1 MKYEIIKI
9 ESQELKDNY
18 LNDPYI
24 REVLVYTPD
33 EIDEG
38 LPLFIELAGINWS
51 SNVNNRFHQIMTH
64 LLGKKKMKAV
74 VVNPN
79 FRTKY
84 YLNQYINSPAVGNY
98 ENFIIKELIPTLKEK
113 YKVGNVALF
122 GKSSG
127 GFGAYTLAVRH
138 PDIIQG
144 FADHFGDS
152 CFYYLYA
159 NDFIYTIKALEG
171 RRPKELLNEL
181 FIKNNPSDDDMKI
194 LNVFGSSAFYSPNL
208 NSETGFDLPF
218 DETGEIIDDIWRKWL
233 EHDPVKNVENY
244 AESLKK
250 LKAIYLDVGKCDE
263 YNLFIGIRSLHK
275 KLEKLGIQH
284 YYEEFKGGHF
294 GNSTRYCTSLPYL
307 YERLYFT

>member
-18 LNDPYI
+18 LKDPYV

-33 EIDEG
+33 EIEEG

-51 SNVNNRFHQIMTH
+51 PNVNNRFHQIMTH
-64 LLGKKKMKAV
+64 LLKKMKAV

-98 ENFIIKELIPTLKEK
+98 ENFIIKELIPELKER

-138 PDIIQG
+138 PDVIQG

-159 NDFIYTIKALEG
+159 NDFVYTIKALEG
-171 RRPKELLNEL
+171 KKPKDLLKEL
-181 FIKNNPSDDDMKI
+181 ITKTPSEDDMKI

-218 DETGEIIDDIWRKWL
+218 DETGEIIDEVWKKWL
-233 EHDPVKNVENY
+233 SFDPVKNVENY
-244 AESLKK
+244 VDSLRK

-263 YNLFIGIRSLHK
+263 YNLFIGMRSLHK
-275 KLEKLGIQH
+275 KLQKLGIQH

-294 GNSTRYCTSLPYL
+294 GNSSRYCTSLPYL
-307 YERLYFT
+307 YERLKLN